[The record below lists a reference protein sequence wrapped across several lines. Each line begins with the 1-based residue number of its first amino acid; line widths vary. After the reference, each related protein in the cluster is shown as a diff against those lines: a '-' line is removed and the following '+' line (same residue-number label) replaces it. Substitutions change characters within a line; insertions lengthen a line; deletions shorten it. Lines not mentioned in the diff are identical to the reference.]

1 MSRQSEARKTAKK
14 ARRRKRRTAQST
26 WVPES
31 EHQDNAAADA
41 IGEAVADIDDW
52 ITARGWVLDDNVQ
65 DLVNWVYPPS
75 AASFGDQER
84 EPVTRIWITVV
95 EDDDE
100 VVLEFGAALV
110 GAGGDDA
117 IYVLDPDALA
127 DEIAALENYRPGLPK
142 PELA

>member
-52 ITARGWVLDDNVQ
+52 IIARGWVLDDNVQ
-65 DLVNWVYPPS
+65 DLVNWV
-75 AASFGDQER
+75 
-84 EPVTRIWITVV
+84 
-95 EDDDE
+95 
-100 VVLEFGAALV
+100 
-110 GAGGDDA
+110 
-117 IYVLDPDALA
+117 
-127 DEIAALENYRPGLPK
+127 
-142 PELA
+142 